1 MPVDFFVTMILT
13 LIASA
18 QIFWEYS
25 NLMDPPF
32 FLNLSHAVFTGLILI
47 SFGNL
52 LSTANPKKFNQI
64 MQEFI
69 NNSIEKQKLTLVCR
83 NNNIINHCLLLLW
96 GKSFTY
102 WIKDGSLKTKIQ
114 NVFASFSDNTFSDNF
129 Y

>member
-32 FLNLSHAVFTGLILI
+32 SLNFSHEVFKGLILI
-47 SFGNL
+47 S
-52 LSTANPKKFNQI
+52 
-64 MQEFI
+64 
-69 NNSIEKQKLTLVCR
+69 NSIYTLVIYFSLQTLRNLIKSCKNSLTEQQKLTLVCR
-83 NNNIINHCLLLLW
+83 KNNFISYCLLLIW
-96 GKSFTY
+96 GTSFVY

-114 NVFASFSDNTFSDNF
+114 DNTFSDNW